1 MKKATLSRFHTYG
14 LVGLGIFCS
23 IILSTSSSVLTK
35 TPNHTSRQQKTI
47 PASEFIW
54 PTQGIVSQGFRKYS
68 HEGIDIAG
76 ASGTPV
82 VAAASGTV
90 IKAGWD
96 DWGLGKAIAIKHSD
110 GKVTVY
116 GHNSRLLVSK
126 GKQVTQG
133 QIIAAMGSS
142 GNSTAPHLHFEIHS
156 HGGLAVDPSSLLS
169 STIAGKT
176 PPQQIA
182 NSASKKVAPQVV
194 SSPTVS
200 PSKPIPVEVLP
211 KSTNTE
217 CNGNTVIQG
226 ETANAFV
233 KVCQENGQLFYIGQL
248 KQEPTK
254 PIRLQA
260 INIDTTKYRADNGS
274 FSYFVTPN
282 GVEIWRNGSLVR
294 SDHFYTAKRLPS

>member
-1 MKKATLSRFHTYG
+1 MNKATLSRFHTYG

-23 IILSTSSSVLTK
+23 IMLSTSSSVLTK
-35 TPNHTSRQQKTI
+35 TPNHSPTPKKTSVSK
-47 PASEFIW
+47 FIW
-54 PTQGIVSQGFRKYS
+54 PTQGIVSQGFRKYD

-76 ASGTPV
+76 AHGTPV
-82 VAAASGTV
+82 VAAAAGTV

-182 NSASKKVAPQVV
+182 NSAPKKVVSQVV
-194 SSPTVS
+194 SSSTVSSSQPIPVTVS
-200 PSKPIPVEVLP
+200 P
-211 KSTNTE
+211 KSTDAE

-260 INIDTTKYRADNGS
+260 INIATTKYRADNGS

-282 GVEIWRNGSLVR
+282 GVEVWRNGSLVR